1 MEQGPPGA
9 GRKPAGAAGNGQG
22 GWGPVAAAGEVLD
35 DEIDL
40 RQYLR
45 VLWKRRWVVVG
56 VTLAAAASAYAL
68 TRAATPVYEA
78 STTLL
83 IVRGESPVSLS
94 GAAGELLG
102 VNRPSVQ
109 NFVELL
115 RSRTV
120 MTRALQQL
128 AWPGVK
134 PDEDAPKYLTAVT
147 VQPVQGTDHIRV
159 RVRLPDPA
167 RAQALAN
174 ALVEQ
179 FRLFNQEMS
188 RRETRSAL
196 EFIEQQLG
204 QVGERLRESENALLR
219 YKQRQRLVEPTQ
231 EAKARIDKL
240 AELEKM
246 RSATAV
252 ALSETA
258 TRLRE
263 LEQQLKA
270 VDPTLT
276 ASTTLAA
283 NPLLQN
289 YQVRL
294 ADLEVRLSGALQ
306 TLSPN
311 HPQVAGLRAEI
322 EEIRRRMSR
331 EVERVVSA
339 ETRALNPVFQ
349 ELTQQYIALQVERVA
364 LAARD
369 QALQRL
375 AQAEQAALMG
385 LPAQEMEL
393 MRLARDQRVNEE
405 IYVLLRTRYEELRIQ
420 EAMVTGSVRV
430 VDPAVLPADPV
441 WPRPLLNLA
450 VGLFLG
456 LFLGVGLV
464 FGLEFMDSTISEDE
478 DLERLLGAPV
488 LGRIPIM
495 RPSRAQAESR

>member
-1 MEQGPPGA
+1 MADAP
-9 GRKPAGAAGNGQG
+9 
-22 GWGPVAAAGEVLD
+22 EVLD

-45 VLWKRRWVVVG
+45 VLWKRRWVIAA

-68 TRAATPVYEA
+68 TRAARPVYEA

-83 IVRGESPVSLS
+83 IVRDDSPVSLS

-115 RSRTV
+115 KSRTV

-128 AWPGVK
+128 AWPDVN
-134 PDEDAPKYLTAVT
+134 PQQDAPKYQQAVT

-167 RAQALAN
+167 RAQALAD

-179 FRLFNQEMS
+179 FSEFNREMS
-188 RRETRSAL
+188 RQETRWAL
-196 EFIEQQLG
+196 QFIQQQLA
-204 QVGERLRESENALLR
+204 QVSERLRDSENALLR
-219 YKQRQRLVEPTQ
+219 YKQRERLVEPTQ

-252 ALSETA
+252 GLSETD

-270 VDPTLT
+270 IDPTLT
-276 ASTTLAA
+276 ASTTLAT

-289 YQVRL
+289 YQLRL
-294 ADLEVRLSGALQ
+294 ADLEVQLSGALQ
-306 TLSPN
+306 SLSPN
-311 HPQVAGLRAEI
+311 HPQVVALRAEI

-339 ETRALNPVFQ
+339 ETRSLNPVFQ
-349 ELTQQYIALQVERVA
+349 DLTRQYIGLQVERVA
-364 LAARD
+364 LKARD

-375 AQAEQAALMG
+375 IAAEEASLMG
-385 LPAQEMEL
+385 LPSQELEL
-393 MRLARDQRVNEE
+393 LRLARDQRVNEE
-405 IYVLLRTRYEELRIQ
+405 IYVLLRTRYEELRIR
-420 EAMVTGSVRV
+420 EAMVTGAVRV
-430 VDPAVLPADPV
+430 VDPAVLPTEPV
-441 WPRPLLNLA
+441 SPRPLLNVA

-456 LFLGVGLV
+456 AFLGVGLA
-464 FGLEFMDSTISEDE
+464 FGLEFMDSTIREDE
-478 DLERLLGAPV
+478 DVERLLGAPV
-488 LGRIPIM
+488 LGRIPII
-495 RPSRAQAESR
+495 RAGRAQAESR